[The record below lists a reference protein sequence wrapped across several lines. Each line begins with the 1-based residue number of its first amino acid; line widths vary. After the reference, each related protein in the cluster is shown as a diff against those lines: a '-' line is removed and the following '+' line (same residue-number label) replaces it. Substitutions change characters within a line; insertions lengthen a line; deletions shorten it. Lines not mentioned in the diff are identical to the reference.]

1 MARSYK
7 ALLGLGLAL
16 LLVISSPVSASDDV
30 QDDEYADSYR
40 AQLVVYKAIV
50 QKAGDLAYPL
60 VVQGRNATIK
70 VALYNMGSGS
80 VACFWLGQQCK
91 HGT

>member
-1 MARSYK
+1 MSKMARSYK
-7 ALLGLGLAL
+7 ALLSLGLAI
-16 LLVISSPVSASDDV
+16 LLVISTPVSASDDV

-50 QKAGDLAYPL
+50 QKPGDLAYPL

-70 VALYNMGSGS
+70 VSLYNMGTGS
-80 VACFWLGQQCK
+80 VA
-91 HGT
+91 